1 MSPID
6 YLILNRADLMPV
18 RQSKKMFSKVCARS
32 NCYPNCI
39 YFNSECYCRDCVG
52 KTFLLNETIKTEIRL

>member
-18 RQSKKMFSKVCARS
+18 RQSKKMFIKICHVSFCDTSCILFLFEMLLSKPYRQDIF
-32 NCYPNCI
+32 P
-39 YFNSECYCRDCVG
+39 
-52 KTFLLNETIKTEIRL
+52 